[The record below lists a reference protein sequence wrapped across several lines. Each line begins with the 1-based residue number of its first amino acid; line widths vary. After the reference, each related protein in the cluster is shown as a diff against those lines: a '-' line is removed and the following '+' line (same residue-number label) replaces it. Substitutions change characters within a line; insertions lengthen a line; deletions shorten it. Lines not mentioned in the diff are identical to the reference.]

1 MIMADYPI
9 ENKDEDKLRRA
20 PLAKK
25 VAELIASFKG
35 KESFV
40 IGIEGVWG
48 SGKTSFVNLALK
60 ELKDDPTLIFINF
73 NPWNFTG
80 QNELISDFFSAL
92 TEELKGRIDN
102 KIFKTV
108 KSYAQ
113 KLQIS
118 YSPSIS
124 TPIGSFGIGEL
135 GKNKDSLQKQREKIN
150 KALKQLDKKIVIVID
165 DIDRLDEEETRLTM
179 KLVKMTANFPNTVFV
194 LAYDRG
200 QVAQKLGKDGVGEE
214 YLKKIIQVSFTLPMP
229 DQQGLQK
236 ILFGDLD
243 ETISTIYGVVKLEGN
258 DEKRWGDLLY
268 KGFQEPF
275 KTVRDIKRY
284 ISSLRLNWSIVEK
297 EDVNQIDFMA
307 IEAIRVFAPTLYSG
321 IAANPSLFTGIYST
335 SDFGD
340 NNIKNLQAKFKELI
354 SELPTELQESMEG
367 ICEVLFPN
375 LDNTHYGSDREQVWK
390 RERRICFS
398 ERFGFYFQLG
408 IPDGAISEVEAN
420 TLAEN
425 FGNQPA
431 FSEKIIELAKD
442 KRLRTMLVKILDRV
456 DTLTEEQVKII
467 ISTLWNL
474 EKEIADERNEIF
486 DFNDIE
492 TQVSRI
498 TYHAIKHL
506 PKEKRFEVLEYLV
519 KNCKTF
525 YTPTHFVAMLED
537 QQKNEQRSEEPLIT
551 AEETEKLKTISLAGI
566 NKLVGDNKLQEEPKF
581 IFALYRWK
589 EWDNADKV
597 KDYIK
602 ALVSTRKG
610 LLTFLKGFVG
620 KVLSSNGNYYQ
631 LDKKSIEP
639 LYTIT
644 DIETLVHQ
652 ITDEEI
658 ASLDDKDKE
667 AINLFKNPRRW

>member
-1 MIMADYPI
+1 MADYPI